1 VQDSSPVLVSSSSSL
16 QSPQDFGQLTH
27 FVGFDWARNSHQAT
41 VVDRLGKVVLE
52 LEFEDS
58 AQGWALL
65 REKLGGL
72 VGFASFARL
81 GVCIETSRGG
91 AVERLLEMGLTVYP
105 VNPKSAERY
114 RDRKCPS
121 GIKSDSLDAWCF
133 ADALRLDGQDWRQLQ
148 PVDPLTLELRLLCR
162 DEIGL
167 IEQRTALVNQLQAAL
182 HEYFPTML
190 RAFED
195 WTLAMSWRFVIA
207 FPTPSQL
214 TVAGKRK
221 WEKCLHASKLYNPGA
236 MQTRLELF
244 AQPQLFANPN
254 PAVVAA
260 KSFLA
265 VNLAEQLL
273 VLGGQIDKYRKRIEQ
288 LFNDHPDHDLFGSL
302 PNAGKKLA
310 PRLLGEIGQNRE
322 VFDSAEGLAC
332 YAGTAP
338 VTRQSGK
345 SRSVSFRRACNKTLR
360 ATLHLWANVSRS
372 DCAWAQAYYTRK
384 KEQGMSH
391 AAALRCL
398 AQRWIKI
405 LWKMWQDHTPYDEA
419 RHTQNQLKHGSW
431 VLRLL
436 PENTAA

>member
-1 VQDSSPVLVSSSSSL
+1 
-16 QSPQDFGQLTH
+16 
-27 FVGFDWARNSHQAT
+27 
-41 VVDRLGKVVLE
+41 
-52 LEFEDS
+52 
-58 AQGWALL
+58 
-65 REKLGGL
+65 
-72 VGFASFARL
+72 
-81 GVCIETSRGG
+81 
-91 AVERLLEMGLTVYP
+91 M
-105 VNPKSAERY
+105 
-114 RDRKCPS
+114 
-121 GIKSDSLDAWCF
+121 
-133 ADALRLDGQDWRQLQ
+133 Q

-288 LFNDHPDHDLFGSL
+288 LFNDQPDHDLHPL
-302 PNAGKKLA
+302 ENVAG
-310 PRLLGEIGQNRE
+310 
-322 VFDSAEGLAC
+322 
-332 YAGTAP
+332 
-338 VTRQSGK
+338 
-345 SRSVSFRRACNKTLR
+345 
-360 ATLHLWANVSRS
+360 
-372 DCAWAQAYYTRK
+372 
-384 KEQGMSH
+384 SH
-391 AAALRCL
+391 AL
-398 AQRWIKI
+398 
-405 LWKMWQDHTPYDEA
+405 
-419 RHTQNQLKHGSW
+419 
-431 VLRLL
+431 
-436 PENTAA
+436 